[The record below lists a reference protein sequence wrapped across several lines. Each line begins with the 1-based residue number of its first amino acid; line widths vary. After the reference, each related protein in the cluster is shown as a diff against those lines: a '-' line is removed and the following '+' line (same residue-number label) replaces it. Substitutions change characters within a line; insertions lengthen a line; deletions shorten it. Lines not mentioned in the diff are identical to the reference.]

1 VPGTQCPEPGTDR
14 DTIVPVTAPA
24 PAVFMDR
31 DGTLIEEAGYL
42 DNLDRL
48 AFFPSTVDAL
58 RLLGRAGFRLVV
70 VTNQSGIALG
80 LFDEPFVRGT
90 HDALHARL
98 DAAGA
103 RIDGWYFCPHHPAG
117 QVAALTMTC
126 GCRKPAPALAH
137 QAAADL
143 GIDLARSWMIGD
155 RWGDVQM
162 AANAGMAG
170 GILVRTGYGRSAEA
184 RPVTDVSAAFVADD
198 VMDAAGWILRQGR

>member
-1 VPGTQCPEPGTDR
+1 
-14 DTIVPVTAPA
+14 
-24 PAVFMDR
+24 MDR

-90 HDALHARL
+90 HDALHTRFA
-98 DAAGA
+98 AAGA

-143 GIDLARSWMIGD
+143 GIDLARSWTIGD
-155 RWGDVQM
+155 RWGDVQL
-162 AANAGMAG
+162 ATNAGMAG

-184 RPVTDVSAAFVADD
+184 RPVADVRAAFVADD
-198 VMDAAGWILRQGR
+198 VMDAASWILRQAR